1 MRKQCITVA
10 VAFAALLI
18 PEGLAHAQSTVV
30 ASPQGT
36 TTEVTN
42 LPDGTTVI
50 NVIVNDKPVAFAK
63 NELPVMTGGRVLVP
77 LRGVI
82 ERLGGQVQYDATSKV
97 ITGAQPNL
105 EKQFRLR
112 VGSNEALVNGKNQ
125 TLDTMPRVLNGVTY
139 VPLRFVSETMGA
151 DVRWD
156 SAKRVVTIMAD
167 GYSAD
172 VKANP

>member
-1 MRKQCITVA
+1 MNKIM
-10 VAFAALLI
+10 AAISALVLT
-18 PEGLAHAQSTVV
+18 LSLSAATHAQTTVV
-30 ASPQGT
+30 KPQPGT

-42 LPDGTTVI
+42 TAEGQTIVTVTVNNE
-50 NVIVNDKPVAFAK
+50 NVEFNKA
-63 NELPVMTGGRVLVP
+63 ELPIMVGGRVMIP
-77 LRGVI
+77 LRGVV
-82 ERLGGQVQYDATSKV
+82 ERLGGNIKYDPTSKV

-112 VGSNEALVNGKNQ
+112 VGNPAALLNGKEMS
-125 TLDTMPRVLNGVTY
+125 LDTPPRVIRGVTY
-139 VPLRFVSETMGA
+139 VPLRFVSEAMGA

-156 SAKRVVTIMAD
+156 AGKRLVTIMAD